1 MRKLGA
7 VIEGAKTW
15 LDKKDEIR
23 EKLVKIDREIV
34 RLSSEVIH
42 EIHKGRR
49 VDSKCNQLRDLV
61 RDALKEVQNAPD
73 LSKILN
79 DGLQEY
85 AEAMLLRE
93 IVEKGE
99 VLTPQELE
107 IPYEPYLLGLCDV
120 VGELRRKVL
129 DSIRK
134 DSLGEAIKY
143 FSIMEEI
150 YTELWKLH
158 YPRNLIPLRPKQDFV
173 RTILERTRGDL
184 TLAIQIS
191 KLSRAEEEDI
201 PDLDKVWLQKEE

>member
-1 MRKLGA
+1 MRKLEA
-7 VIEGAKTW
+7 VIEEAKTW
-15 LDKKDEIR
+15 LDKKDEVR

-42 EIHKGRR
+42 EIHKGKR
-49 VDSKCNQLRDLV
+49 VDAKCNQLRDLV
-61 RDALKEVQNAPD
+61 REALQELQNSPD
-73 LSKILN
+73 LAKVLN

-93 IVEKGE
+93 IVEREE

-134 DSLGEAIKY
+134 DKLPEAIKY
-143 FSIMEEI
+143 FGMMEEI
-150 YTELWKLH
+150 YTQLWKLH
-158 YPRNLIPLRPKQDFV
+158 YPKGLIPLRPKQDYV
-173 RTILERTRGDL
+173 RAILERTRGDL

-191 KLSRAEEEDI
+191 KLSKVEEEDI
-201 PDLDKVWLQKEE
+201 PDLDKVWPQKE